1 MGDRAEKLAAAY
13 QAARTTLPVLEQH
26 AATTDHSSEFPVK
39 AVDELR
45 AAGLMGLLV
54 PVEHG
59 GAGGDLGDLV
69 AVAGL
74 LATKCVSTA
83 LIWAMHCQ
91 QVDCVVRFGP
101 ERLCAD
107 LLPRIAAGDV
117 YLASVTT
124 EAGKGGYLFSSEAP
138 VVSAGDMLAIDRQAP
153 IVTGG
158 KHADGFLITMRESPD
173 ADERRVTLCYADRD
187 QLTVETTGT
196 WDTLGMRGTAS
207 AGMRLRG
214 QVPAHQV
221 VGEPGGFRAVAAE
234 SMIPA
239 GHLGWSAVWLGAARA
254 VLSDVLTMMR
264 AQGTDKVPDLTADRL
279 ARARIDVELVASYL
293 AAVRDEVRA
302 HRRAGTSLSAMPTQ
316 IHLNNLK
323 VAASELT
330 FRAVDGLMQVAGL
343 TKGYRR
349 DSPIPVERVF
359 RDLRSAALN
368 YSNDRI
374 TTATGTLSLL
384 DRVVTL
390 APADLM

>member
-1 MGDRAEKLAAAY
+1 MEEELASAY
-13 QAARTTLPVLEQH
+13 DAARAVLPVLEDQ
-26 AATTDHSSEFPVK
+26 AADTDRSAEFPVK
-39 AVDELR
+39 AVDALR

-59 GAGGDLGDLV
+59 GSGGDLGDLV
-69 AVAGL
+69 AIAGL
-74 LATKCVSTA
+74 FGSRCVSTA

-91 QVDCVVRFGP
+91 QVDCVVRFGG
-101 ERLCAD
+101 ERLRAG
-107 LLPRIAAGDV
+107 LLPRIAAGEV

-124 EAGKGGYLFSSEAP
+124 EAGKGGHLLS
-138 VVSAGDMLAIDRQAP
+138 GDAALVGDGDQLRIDRQAP

-158 KHADGFLITMRESPD
+158 GHAEGFLVTMRESPD
-173 ADERRVTLCYADRD
+173 ADDHRVTLCYAERD
-187 QLTVETTGT
+187 QLTLETTGE
-196 WDTLGMRGTAS
+196 WDPLGMRGTAS

-214 QVPAHQV
+214 AVPPHQV
-221 VGEPGGFRAVAAE
+221 VGEPGGFRAVAVE

-239 GHLGWSAVWLGAARA
+239 GHLGWSAVWLGAARR
-254 VLSDVLTMMR
+254 VLSDVLGMVR
-264 AQGTDKVPDLTADRL
+264 ARGAEKVSDLTADRL

-293 AAVRDEVRA
+293 ASVRDEVLA
-302 HRRAGTSLSAMPTQ
+302 HRRAGTSLAGMPTQ

-343 TKGYRR
+343 AKGYLR

-368 YSNDRI
+368 YGNDRL
-374 TTATGTLSLL
+374 TTMTGALALL
-384 DRVVTL
+384 DRDVTF
-390 APADLM
+390 APAGLL

>member
-1 MGDRAEKLAAAY
+1 MKERLATAY
-13 QAARTTLPVLEQH
+13 DAARAVLPVLEQH
-26 AATTDHSSEFPVK
+26 AAATDRSAEFPVK

-54 PVEHG
+54 PVAHG
-59 GAGGDLGDLV
+59 GSGGDLGDLV
-69 AVAGL
+69 AIAGL
-74 LATKCVSTA
+74 LGSRCVSTA

-91 QVDCVVRFGP
+91 QVDCVVRFGG
-101 ERLCAD
+101 ERLRAE

-124 EAGKGGYLFSSEAP
+124 EAGKGGHLLSGNAALVGE
-138 VVSAGDMLAIDRQAP
+138 GDLLRLDRQAP

-158 KHADGFLITMRESPD
+158 GHAEGFLVTMRESPD
-173 ADERRVTLCYADRD
+173 ADDHRVTLCYAERD
-187 QLTVETTGT
+187 QLDLETTGD
-196 WDTLGMRGTAS
+196 WDPLGMRGTAS

-214 QVPAHQV
+214 AVPAHQV
-221 VGEPGGFRAVAAE
+221 VGEPGGFRAVAVE

-254 VLSDVLTMMR
+254 VLSEVLGMVR
-264 AQGTDKVPDLTADRL
+264 GRGADKVSDLTADRL

-293 AAVRDEVRA
+293 ASVRDEVLA
-302 HRRAGTSLSAMPTQ
+302 HRRGGSSLGGMPTQ

-343 TKGYRR
+343 AKGYLR

-368 YSNDRI
+368 YSNDRL
-374 TTATGTLSLL
+374 TTMTGALALL
-384 DRVVTL
+384 DRDVTL
-390 APADLM
+390 APAGLL